1 MSAIDEFLIL
11 FKTQVH
17 DGGLNRLNSKIKSTR
32 HELFSVK
39 NLLRGFIGYDIYSA
53 VKSFIP
59 QMIQTSRDLGAM
71 HARFFAVTNDAK
83 LANEEFDWLTAQTQR
98 LGLELMKTA
107 DNYSIFFATAK
118 SSLGVGTTREIYSQM
133 LEAIRVLH
141 ITPEKMSQI
150 FYAFREI
157 ASEGT
162 LKLQRLTRQLGTS
175 IPDAMNIA
183 AKSMG
188 YATDKAGIEKFR
200 DAISN
205 AEIDSKTF
213 LINFSR
219 GVSKQF
225 VSTDKLA
232 FAMHQVDAQ
241 LQILQNSWQLFMV
254 KMSQSGFS
262 DDLIKVLE
270 GVNKGMSFMEK
281 HAHGIYKILKKIGQV
296 ALIWAVGGTIFG
308 MIKFLSSA
316 STIASI
322 FKMAKGLEQIVAALN
337 LIILSG
343 EYSTGA
349 TLAGGIMA
357 FIANPWVWVPLAI
370 AAIGVV
376 FAIVIKKYF
385 PNVYNNI
392 MAFWLELR
400 LSIGDFVRW
409 LNETPVFKLLRRL
422 ADGLNISG
430 TNIGTDIRNAQNER
444 LRKNPN
450 YIFPSKVLGF
460 DDVIK
465 ERVFSMFPQYR
476 FGKALN
482 TLGRASLSNIMSIQ
496 KIDNSVHIDG
506 SGIDSSQDLID
517 KIKEAQTESHN
528 KVLKT
533 LQIAISGSK
542 AFSLNPLSLS
552 GVISP

>member
-1 MSAIDEFLIL
+1 MSSAIDEFLIL
-11 FKTQVH
+11 FRTQVQ
-17 DGGLNRLNSKIKSTR
+17 DGGLNRLNSRIKTTR
-32 HELFSVK
+32 NELFSVK

-118 SSLGVGTTREIYSQM
+118 GSLGVGTTREVYSQM

-219 GVSKQF
+219 GVSQQY

-254 KMSQSGFS
+254 KMSQAGFS

-270 GVNKGMSFMEK
+270 GVNKGMSFLEK
-281 HAHGIYKILKKIGQV
+281 HAKQVYKLIKAIGISLIALGITGTAVNILFLVGKV
-296 ALIWAVGGTIFG
+296 RLLI
-308 MIKFLSSA
+308 
-316 STIASI
+316 
-322 FKMAKGLEQIVAALN
+322 
-337 LIILSG
+337 
-343 EYSTGA
+343 A
-349 TLAGGIMA
+349 TLIQLRATIVTMQFMAGTTVGSGAMAGLLA
-357 FIANPWVWVPLAI
+357 FILNPWAWVPLAI

-376 FAIVIKKYF
+376 FALVIKKYF
-385 PNVYNNI
+385 PNVWSDI
-392 MAFWLELR
+392 MAMWIRFRNGVQDLMWC
-400 LSIGDFVRW
+400 IYDH
-409 LNETPVFKLLRRL
+409 PVFQILRKL
-422 ADGLNISG
+422 ISG
-430 TNIGTDIRNAQNER
+430 FNIGIGNDIRNAQTER
-444 LRKNPN
+444 LRKDPN
-450 YIFPSKVLGF
+450 HIFPSMALGF
-460 DDVIK
+460 DDAIK
-465 ERVFSMFPQYR
+465 NKVLNMIPQYR
-476 FGKALN
+476 MGK
-482 TLGRASLSNIMSIQ
+482 MM
-496 KIDNSVHIDG
+496 
-506 SGIDSSQDLID
+506 SGIAGATIHNMFQPHTKID
-517 KIKEAQTESHN
+517 KIEIHTGSDNADEISEKIKQKLDERDQ
-528 KVLKT
+528 KQYKT
-533 LQIAISGSK
+533 FADAVAGSK
-542 AFSLNPLSLS
+542 AHSLNPFGLLQY
-552 GVISP
+552 